1 MLTKRYLTST
11 KNLAEIMT
19 TVVEGTA
26 PEKFNQEHLKGI
38 GFRSSNDRAVIPLLK
53 DLGFLAADG
62 TPTARYHAYRDH
74 SRSKA
79 VMAEALTEAYAGI
92 FTINANPTQPDRP
105 LIEGKF
111 KSTHNVTDRMAQL
124 QAMTFFALLKLAD
137 LQALREGSPQQLGT
151 AQEDDQQEAQ
161 DEEDPTSTVRAPRPT
176 SGSLELRYNIE
187 VHLPPSK
194 DVEVYNAIFKS
205 LREHLLVD

>member
-1 MLTKRYLTST
+1 
-11 KNLAEIMT
+11 
-19 TVVEGTA
+19 
-26 PEKFNQEHLKGI
+26 
-38 GFRSSNDRAVIPLLK
+38 
-53 DLGFLAADG
+53 
-62 TPTARYHAYRDH
+62 
-74 SRSKA
+74 
-79 VMAEALTEAYAGI
+79 MAEALTEAYAGI

-161 DEEDPTSTVRAPRPT
+161 DEEDPTSTLRAPRPT
-176 SGSLELRYNIE
+176 SGSLEAPLQYRGPFASE
-187 VHLPPSK
+187 QRRRGVQRHLQIPARTPPCRLNQS
-194 DVEVYNAIFKS
+194 
-205 LREHLLVD
+205 